1 MLYIADNYCAISNN
15 YGYTVVRDTGKKD
28 KKENTVYTT
37 LGYVGT
43 IKEVVE
49 LVRKDKLHKQITK
62 GDMELKQ
69 ALEFI
74 KEQTDR
80 IEKML
85 KEQGCEEI

>member
-1 MLYIADNYCAISNN
+1 MRIIIALSLTTTATQLLEIR
-15 YGYTVVRDTGKKD
+15 VKKI
-28 KKENTVYTT
+28 KKSTVYTT

-49 LVRKDKLHKQITK
+49 LVCKDKLHKRITDS
-62 GDMELKQ
+62 DMELKQ

-74 KEQTDR
+74 KEQTDI

-85 KEQGCEEI
+85 KEQGCEKI

>member
-1 MLYIADNYCAISNN
+1 MLHITDNYYAISNN

-28 KKENTVYTT
+28 KKESPVYTT

-49 LVRKDKLHKQITK
+49 LVCKDKLHNRITE

-69 ALEFI
+69 ALEFVR
-74 KEQTDR
+74 EQTDR
-80 IEKML
+80 VL
-85 KEQGCEEI
+85 KAMVGVDV